1 MDIVLASGSPR
12 RKELLETLGLDFA
25 VVPAKGEEI
34 APHGAGPA
42 ETVEALSRAKA
53 EEVAKG
59 FANALIIAADTI
71 VWADGRILGKPKDET
86 DAKAMLH
93 LLSDNTHEVY
103 TGVTVMYGGKIVV
116 GSECPEGFLPQA
128 VGGRDRPLCSRPE
141 SRWTRPVLTA
151 FRAEPRSWSGGSRA
165 TILT

>member
-34 APHGAGPA
+34 APRGAGPA

-59 FANALIIAADTI
+59 FANALIIAADTV

-86 DAKAMLH
+86 DAKPCC
-93 LLSDNTHEVY
+93 TCCR
-103 TGVTVMYGGKIVV
+103 II
-116 GSECPEGFLPQA
+116 
-128 VGGRDRPLCSRPE
+128 R
-141 SRWTRPVLTA
+141 TRFTPA
-151 FRAEPRSWSGGSRA
+151 
-165 TILT
+165 

>member
-1 MDIVLASGSPR
+1 MSIVLASGSPR

-34 APHGAGPA
+34 APCGAGPA

-53 EEVAKG
+53 EEVAKD
-59 FANALIIAADTI
+59 FPNALIIAADTV

-93 LLSDNTHEVY
+93 RCR
-103 TGVTVMYGGKIVV
+103 I
-116 GSECPEGFLPQA
+116 
-128 VGGRDRPLCSRPE
+128 
-141 SRWTRPVLTA
+141 TRTRCTPA
-151 FRAEPRSWSGGSRA
+151 
-165 TILT
+165 